1 MMCACDEAI
10 GKTHLSH
17 QLDRGVVLE
26 TQERVQVTAGFQ
38 PKICRECR
46 GLKPEAHPV
55 SSIPGRTSKIR
66 RYYWRELA
74 FREMELYKNWKQTAE
89 GQASSAES
97 RFSVPQVA
105 EQALEEIKSLHATTP
120 KYVFSSL
127 SQQEVLKRYNV
138 EVIDVRADYI
148 ERGTGRAQ
156 IMYEGQTL
164 GVEEFACRHLEAL
177 GYRALICESRPFH
190 ALFATLLGRLIGDPK
205 LRLTGVGDR
214 TAGSASRPTWWLH
227 PDDFGTPG
235 YGKRR
240 EQDIDT
246 YFSFV
251 LPSTSKG
258 LRAYF
263 EECLEE
269 TLRLRTY
276 LWAEAAET
284 VATAK
289 TLLEVLPPETVK
301 SILRYLVDSY
311 WANYTGWP
319 DLIAIGAEDWFLAE
333 VKSSHAKLSDDQK
346 HWVEKNSER
355 VVRSSKLWQL
365 AKKCGALKVRVP
377 TQPVWC
383 QGQVK
388 IRHSVQHRIER
399 DRMPYRAARVR
410 VPWSGLHQARK
421 QRLRPAE

>member
-1 MMCACDEAI
+1 MPCEHHNTNCLNEFELIRKYQCSECSAVMMCACDEVI

-26 TQERVQVTAGFQ
+26 TQERVRVTAGFQ
-38 PKICRECR
+38 PNICRECR
-46 GLKPEAHPV
+46 GLTPEAHPV
-55 SSIPGRTSKIR
+55 SSIPGRTSKIK

-74 FREMELYKNWKQTAE
+74 FREMELYEDWKQTAE
-89 GQASSAES
+89 GQASSAGS

-105 EQALEEIKSLHATTP
+105 EQALAEIKTLHANTP
-120 KYVFSSL
+120 KYVFSNL
-127 SQQEVLKRYNV
+127 SQQEVLERYNV
-138 EVIDVRADYI
+138 EVLDVRADYI
-148 ERGTGRAQ
+148 EGVTGRAQ
-156 IMYEGQTL
+156 IMYEGQPL
-164 GVEEFACRHLEAL
+164 GVEQFACRHLDAL

-190 ALFATLLGRLIGDPK
+190 ALFATLLGRLIGDANDPK

-214 TAGSASRPTWWLH
+214 TGGSPSRPAWWMH
-227 PDDFGTPG
+227 PDDFGTSG

-240 EQDIDT
+240 EQDIEI

-251 LPSTSKG
+251 LPSTSDG
-258 LRAYF
+258 LGAYF
-263 EECLEE
+263 EECFEE

-333 VKSSHAKLSDDQK
+333 VKSSHDKLSDDQK
-346 HWVEKNSER
+346 HWIEENSER
-355 VVRSSKLWQL
+355 LRLPFKLI
-365 AKKCGALKVRVP
+365 
-377 TQPVWC
+377 
-383 QGQVK
+383 K
-388 IRHSVQHRIER
+388 IHRR
-399 DRMPYRAARVR
+399 
-410 VPWSGLHQARK
+410 G
-421 QRLRPAE
+421 